1 MGNRYLLVHDAE
13 LVLPLVHRCRAGCVV
28 HLRDMRR
35 RGSEVLEHVALLVT
49 GRLGAYLRASLSV
62 SFSPRG
68 GSEQWLGRKRR
79 KRAGYDIRS
88 STSISCYFG
97 SNHRR
102 EGREEQRRG
111 GKAME

>member
-35 RGSEVLEHVALLVT
+35 RGSEVLEHFALLVT
-49 GRLGAYLRASLSV
+49 GRLGAYLRASLPV
-62 SFSPRG
+62 SFSPRRFR
-68 GSEQWLGRKRR
+68 QWLGRKRR

-88 STSISCYFG
+88 SASMSCYFG